1 MHMDMKSKLNMNV
14 VNAPMSGIRK
24 IADSVA
30 QVKGI
35 IRFDIG
41 EPDFDTPKHIREAAI
56 KAIHDG
62 YSHYTVAPGIMEL
75 RKAIAE
81 KLKNDNSMEYD
92 PETEICVTAGGAG
105 ALYCGLQ
112 SIVNPGD
119 EVIIPDPAWPHYLG
133 ILSILEAKPVFV
145 TIKEKDKFNMLPS
158 EIEKKITPKTKCIVV
173 NSPGNP
179 TGGVMSEENLRWI
192 SEIAKRH
199 EIFVFSDEAYEK
211 LILGGTK
218 HVSIGSLPG
227 MRDLTIN
234 QFTLSK
240 TYAMTG
246 WRLGYCAAQKDLM
259 APIRKVSLFS
269 ITHVSSIV
277 QKAAVAAI
285 TGPQDCVK
293 EMVEEFKVRGK
304 ILADGLNATGKISCI
319 VPEGAFYV
327 FANISQL
334 DMKSEVFVLKMI
346 KEAGVSA
353 VHGSAFGA
361 SGEGYVRFCFAN
373 SQENIKKAVVKIQ
386 DFVKTL

>member
-24 IADSVA
+24 ISDSVA
-30 QVKGI
+30 QMKDI
-35 IRFDIG
+35 IRFDLG
-41 EPDFDTPKHIREAAI
+41 EPDFDTPQHIKDAAI

-62 YSHYTVAPGIMEL
+62 FGHYTVAPGIMEL

-81 KLKNDNSMEYD
+81 KLRKDNGMEYD
-92 PETEICVTAGGAG
+92 PETEICVTTGGAG
-105 ALYCGLQ
+105 AIYSGLQ
-112 SIVNPGD
+112 AIVNPGD
-119 EVIIPDPAWPHYLG
+119 EVIIPDPAWPVYLG
-133 ILSILEAKPVFV
+133 ILAVLEAKPVFV
-145 TIKEKDKFNMLPS
+145 TLKEKDKFNMLPS
-158 EIEKKITPKTKCIVV
+158 EVKKKITPKTKCIVV
-173 NSPGNP
+173 NSPNNP
-179 TGGVMSEENLRWI
+179 TGDVTSEENLRGI
-192 SEIAKRH
+192 AEIAKKH
-199 EIFVFSDEAYEK
+199 GIFVSSDEPYEK

-218 HVSIGSLPG
+218 HVSIGSFPG
-227 MRDLTIN
+227 MKELTIS

-246 WRLGYCAAQKDLM
+246 WRLGYCAAQKDIM
-259 APIRKVSLFS
+259 APIRKVTLYSTTHATS
-269 ITHVSSIV
+269 IA

-285 TGPQDCVK
+285 TGPQDCVQ
-293 EMVEEFKVRGK
+293 EMVAEFKVRGK

-319 VPEGAFYV
+319 VPEGAFYA

-334 DMKSEVFVLKMI
+334 HMMSEEFVLRMI

-353 VHGSAFGA
+353 INGSAFGA

>member
-1 MHMDMKSKLNMNV
+1 
-14 VNAPMSGIRK
+14 
-24 IADSVA
+24 
-30 QVKGI
+30 
-35 IRFDIG
+35 
-41 EPDFDTPKHIREAAI
+41 
-56 KAIHDG
+56 
-62 YSHYTVAPGIMEL
+62 
-75 RKAIAE
+75 
-81 KLKNDNSMEYD
+81 
-92 PETEICVTAGGAG
+92 
-105 ALYCGLQ
+105 
-112 SIVNPGD
+112 
-119 EVIIPDPAWPHYLG
+119 
-133 ILSILEAKPVFV
+133 
-145 TIKEKDKFNMLPS
+145 
-158 EIEKKITPKTKCIVV
+158 
-173 NSPGNP
+173 
-179 TGGVMSEENLRWI
+179 
-192 SEIAKRH
+192 
-199 EIFVFSDEAYEK
+199 
-211 LILGGTK
+211 
-218 HVSIGSLPG
+218 

-246 WRLGYCAAQKDLM
+246 WRLGYCAAQKDIM
-259 APIRKVSLFS
+259 APIRKVSLYS

-334 DMKSEVFVLKMI
+334 NMKSEEFVLKMI

-353 VHGSAFGA
+353 INGSSFGA

-373 SQENIKKAVVKIQ
+373 SRENIKKAVVKIQ